1 MVAWSAADIPDQHG
15 RTAVVTGANGGLGLE
30 TARQL
35 AAKGAHVVMAVRNQ
49 KKAAAAVDE
58 IRASV
63 PDAAL
68 ELVALDLASQA
79 SVRAAAEQIV
89 AAHKSI
95 DLLINN
101 AGVMGIPEAK
111 TVDGFEMQLGVDH
124 LGHWSLTALLLP
136 ALLRTPGAR
145 IVTVT
150 STAHHMGRAINPANP
165 HLHGRYRPW
174 RAYGQAK
181 LANFHF
187 GLGLQRELENAGAS
201 TASLIAHPGL
211 SNTDLQAVSVQQ
223 TGGGH
228 EPAVL
233 ALPRPPQRDARG
245 RRRAVAAAGGHRPG
259 REGRRVLRP
268 AVRQQRAAGAQAG
281 RAQAWHGHGDRR
293 AVGGLRA
300 RDRNRDRPARGGGS
314 MTVTSM
320 DRAAAVRSAM
330 RTLVARNGF
339 HGASMSAVAS
349 EAGVA
354 TGTAYTHYASK
365 DELVLAAYCETKAQ
379 LAAAA
384 MVGLDAKT
392 EAGSQFRSIWLATY
406 RHLKANP
413 GHARFLLQVD
423 HSPYRSAAHQ
433 AAIAGGDPLAAQA
446 AMPDVAAR
454 LLPLPLEVIYELGL
468 SPAVRLAAGGT
479 SLTGE
484 QLDEIA
490 GACWRAISLPD

>member
-1 MVAWSAADIPDQHG
+1 MAWSTADIPDQHG

-49 KKAAAAVDE
+49 KKAAVAVDE

-89 AAHKSI
+89 AAHKGI

-223 TGGGH
+223 TGGGTSQRFFL
-228 EPAVL
+228 VL
-233 ALPRPPQRDARG
+233 A
-245 RRRAVAAAGGHRPG
+245 RRSGMSAADGA
-259 REGRRVLRP
+259 LS
-268 AVRQQRAAGAQAG
+268 QLRAATDPAAKGG
-281 RAQAWHGHGDRR
+281 EFYGPRFVNSGPPVRKPVVRR
-293 AVGGLRA
+293 LG
-300 RDRNRDRPARGGGS
+300 
-314 MTVTSM
+314 M
-320 DRAAAVRSAM
+320 DKAIAALWEVSERETGIAIDVRAAA
-330 RTLVARNGF
+330 
-339 HGASMSAVAS
+339 
-349 EAGVA
+349 
-354 TGTAYTHYASK
+354 
-365 DELVLAAYCETKAQ
+365 AA
-379 LAAAA
+379 
-384 MVGLDAKT
+384 
-392 EAGSQFRSIWLATY
+392 
-406 RHLKANP
+406 
-413 GHARFLLQVD
+413 
-423 HSPYRSAAHQ
+423 
-433 AAIAGGDPLAAQA
+433 
-446 AMPDVAAR
+446 
-454 LLPLPLEVIYELGL
+454 
-468 SPAVRLAAGGT
+468 
-479 SLTGE
+479 
-484 QLDEIA
+484 
-490 GACWRAISLPD
+490 

>member
-1 MVAWSAADIPDQHG
+1 MAWSAADIPDQHG

-89 AAHKSI
+89 AAHKGS

-136 ALLRTPGAR
+136 TLLSTPSAR

-187 GLGLQRELENAGAS
+187 GLGLQRELEHADAS

-223 TGGGH
+223 TGGGTSQRFFLF
-228 EPAVL
+228 L
-233 ALPRPPQRDARG
+233 ARHSG
-245 RRRAVAAAGGHRPG
+245 MSAADGA
-259 REGRRVLRP
+259 LS
-268 AVRQQRAAGAQAG
+268 QLRAATDPAAKGG
-281 RAQAWHGHGDRR
+281 EFYGPRFVNSGPPVRKPVVRR
-293 AVGGLRA
+293 LGLDKAIAALWEVSERETGIA
-300 RDRNRDRPARGGGS
+300 IDL
-314 MTVTSM
+314 
-320 DRAAAVRSAM
+320 RAAA
-330 RTLVARNGF
+330 
-339 HGASMSAVAS
+339 
-349 EAGVA
+349 
-354 TGTAYTHYASK
+354 
-365 DELVLAAYCETKAQ
+365 AA
-379 LAAAA
+379 
-384 MVGLDAKT
+384 
-392 EAGSQFRSIWLATY
+392 
-406 RHLKANP
+406 
-413 GHARFLLQVD
+413 
-423 HSPYRSAAHQ
+423 
-433 AAIAGGDPLAAQA
+433 
-446 AMPDVAAR
+446 
-454 LLPLPLEVIYELGL
+454 
-468 SPAVRLAAGGT
+468 
-479 SLTGE
+479 
-484 QLDEIA
+484 
-490 GACWRAISLPD
+490 